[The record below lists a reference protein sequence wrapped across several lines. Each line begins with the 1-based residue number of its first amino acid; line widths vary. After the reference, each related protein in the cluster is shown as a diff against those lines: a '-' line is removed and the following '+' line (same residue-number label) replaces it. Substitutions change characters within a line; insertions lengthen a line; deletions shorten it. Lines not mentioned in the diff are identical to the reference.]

1 MAKYLVIESR
11 DPFDSHDSAYF
22 SELVLGISSRGNET
36 TLFLVQNGVFPARKG
51 SMHGEAISRLVKN
64 NVKVLADGF
73 SLKERAIKNPIDGV
87 QVCDIDRLVDL
98 LLEPGTKAIWH

>member
-1 MAKYLVIESR
+1 MARYLVIESR
-11 DPFDSHDSAYF
+11 DPFDSQDSAYF
-22 SELVLGISSRGNET
+22 SELVQGISGRGNET

-51 SMHGEAISRLVKN
+51 SKHSEAISRLVKN

-73 SLKERAIKNPIDGV
+73 SLKERAIKNLIDGV
-87 QVCDIDRLVDL
+87 QVCDMDRVVDL